1 VTLRLFIKANA
12 DLVDATL
19 SQRDGGSKLEHGL
32 REILAGGFPDVE
44 IEVGQSGSDGFA
56 ALRAE
61 LEAGTSELIEWNP
74 DVVLLS
80 IADDVRNL
88 SGQGVAA
95 RAATDQVREDLEAVV
110 RILKDTVGA
119 HVLVANASTVD
130 PGDDRFSYFGTT
142 EEPVSL
148 RVQRLD
154 LLVVL
159 VSHDLGISVI
169 DIDRLIAELGGA
181 THVESAMSYGPEACA
196 TIAGEVV
203 RILEDYGFLDDR
215 PLLAQV
221 GATGGSR

>member
-1 VTLRLFIKANA
+1 MTLRLFVKADA
-12 DLVDATL
+12 DMIDATL
-19 SQRDGGSKLEHGL
+19 SRSDGGSKLDRGV
-32 REILAGGFPDVE
+32 RELLAAGFPDVDVQ
-44 IEVGQSGSDGFA
+44 VGHEGSSGFA
-56 ALRAE
+56 ALRSE

-88 SGQGVAA
+88 GNRGANA
-95 RAATDQVREDLEAVV
+95 EEATHRVRDDLEAVI
-110 RILKDTVGA
+110 RLLKEKVGA
-119 HVLVANASTVD
+119 HVLVANASTID
-130 PGDDRFSYFGTT
+130 PDDDRFTYSGIT

-148 RVQRLD
+148 RIQRLD

-181 THVESAMSYGPEACA
+181 DHVESAMSYRPAACA

-221 GATGGSR
+221 GAKGRSS